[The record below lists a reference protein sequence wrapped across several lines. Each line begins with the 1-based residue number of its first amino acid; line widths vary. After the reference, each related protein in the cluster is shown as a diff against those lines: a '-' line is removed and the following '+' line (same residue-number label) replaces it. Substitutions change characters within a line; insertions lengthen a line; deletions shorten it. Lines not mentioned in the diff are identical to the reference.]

1 MIKPANHEG
10 ITHMNFVFKALEMI
24 MVTYKSLEEYC
35 FDIAERSLS
44 RAPDPPR
51 AVSKVGLA
59 AVVIFDVY

>member
-1 MIKPANHEG
+1 
-10 ITHMNFVFKALEMI
+10 MNFVFKALEMI
-24 MVTYKSLEEYC
+24 IVTYKSLEEYC